1 VLASLQIAAIVV
13 VGVATVARFHV
24 FAAVDEENHFAYVQE
39 VAEHG
44 RLPWLGRDVVSW
56 QVQAIEDEV
65 YPRHSSRDP
74 RRLGYG
80 GLSSEA
86 LQPPLY
92 YLLAVP
98 AFSIP
103 SSYRAKVFAVRAFDL
118 LLLLVGVALL
128 AMLARAVLG
137 ARWLTGFCLALSVL
151 MWPGIVVRA
160 ITVSNAALEIPMVLL
175 YLLTLWH
182 ATARRR
188 PGLLV
193 ACGAIAGLCVLTQLT
208 LVCLVPL
215 LIVPA
220 WAFLRARRGAR
231 AWGTILATLVVPA
244 LLVAPW
250 LVSNESRYGAL
261 TASTLAKREQQA
273 YLGPPGSEHGLSLV
287 FSLAW
292 RLPRA
297 PVPQEWWPEYSNSGL
312 AIVLRVLPAVLVAM
326 ALVALIA
333 RPRLLWSRA
342 SALLASPLVLG
353 LGALVGIVV
362 VADWPSSFLPRFL
375 NPMLA
380 PFALFAAWAWI
391 TEDRRRSWVLG
402 AAAVLT
408 VAAAF
413 VWVYNGGAYYFTNV
427 GAQLGIHAPAQA

>member
-1 VLASLQIAAIVV
+1 MWGRARRRPAAILASLQIVAIVL

-92 YLLAVP
+92 YLVAVP

-103 SSYRAKVFAVRAFDL
+103 SSYRAKVFALRAFDL
-118 LLLLVGVALL
+118 ILLLVGVALL
-128 AMLARAVLG
+128 AMLARAVLRAG
-137 ARWLTGFCLALSVL
+137 WLIGFCLALSVL
-151 MWPGIVVRA
+151 LWPGIIVRA
-160 ITVSNAALEIPMVLL
+160 ITVSNAALEIPIVLL
-175 YLLTLWH
+175 YLLMLWH

-220 WAFLRARRGAR
+220 WAFLRARRDPR
-231 AWGTILATLVVPA
+231 VWGTILATLVAPA
-244 LLVAPW
+244 Y
-250 LVSNESRYGAL
+250 SSRRGWRQTRADTGHSPPARWPSASSKPTSAL
-261 TASTLAKREQQA
+261 PAASTVSA
-273 YLGPPGSEHGLSLV
+273 LS
-287 FSLAW
+287 SRWRGGCRAPRCHRSGGRNTATPAW
-292 RLPRA
+292 RSSCGYSPPR
-297 PVPQEWWPEYSNSGL
+297 
-312 AIVLRVLPAVLVAM
+312 
-326 ALVALIA
+326 
-333 RPRLLWSRA
+333 WSRWRW
-342 SALLASPLVLG
+342 S
-353 LGALVGIVV
+353 
-362 VADWPSSFLPRFL
+362 R
-375 NPMLA
+375 
-380 PFALFAAWAWI
+380 
-391 TEDRRRSWVLG
+391 
-402 AAAVLT
+402 
-408 VAAAF
+408 
-413 VWVYNGGAYYFTNV
+413 
-427 GAQLGIHAPAQA
+427 